1 MAKVQKKLNKT
12 QEPLNDMLFTID
24 KLYKE
29 DQKNVKPQKNSLAEL
44 VFKNKSEELSQK
56 LQDNIEDLDI
66 RDDMGE
72 TISWTPLYWAVKFR
86 HIECVKILLEYGASI
101 NTVVTDLDECCG
113 TVLDLAMLRGDE
125 EIEAIL
131 REFIE
136 KGSLST
142 TNSPYKA
149 IRTKLRGKAPAFN
162 FAYYGKSVKK

>member
-1 MAKVQKKLNKT
+1 MAKVQKKINKSV
-12 QEPLNDMLFTID
+12 EPLNDMLFTINE
-24 KLYKE
+24 LYKE
-29 DQKNVKPQKNSLAEL
+29 DKKNVKPQKNSLAEL
-44 VFKNKSEELSQK
+44 VFKNKSQELSEK
-56 LQDNIEDLDI
+56 LQINVQDLEV
-66 RDDMGE
+66 RDDAGD

-113 TVLDLAMLRGDE
+113 TVLDLATLRGDE
-125 EIEAIL
+125 EIESIL

-162 FAYYGKSVKK
+162 FAYYGKGAKK